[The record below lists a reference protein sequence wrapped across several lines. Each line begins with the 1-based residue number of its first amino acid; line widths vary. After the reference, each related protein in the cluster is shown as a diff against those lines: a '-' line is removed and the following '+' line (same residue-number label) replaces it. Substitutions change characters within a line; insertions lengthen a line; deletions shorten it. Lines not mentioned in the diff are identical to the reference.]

1 MAKKIALVTGASGG
15 IGASC
20 ARELARRGYT
30 VLLHAHR
37 GMQSAQALEAEYQI
51 AQLVTTEPFRLE
63 FQVDTSA
70 ALTIPL
76 EPIQAEGKT
85 LLLRELRLSARE
97 IALELERDEAYDASL
112 RAPLTI
118 TLTDGTVLEPWNYGG
133 HQSEAAC
140 TLEYTLLTEDGVPC
154 LLDTSQVA
162 SVTIGD
168 VTFDLA

>member
-1 MAKKIALVTGASGG
+1 M
-15 IGASC
+15 
-20 ARELARRGYT
+20 
-30 VLLHAHR
+30 
-37 GMQSAQALEAEYQI
+37 
-51 AQLVTTEPFRLE
+51 
-63 FQVDTSA
+63 DTSA

-97 IALELERDEAYDASL
+97 IALELERNEAYDASL
-112 RAPLTI
+112 TVPLTI

-133 HQSEAAC
+133 HQSEDAC

-162 SVTIGD
+162 AVTIGD
-168 VTFDLA
+168 VTFDVPQ